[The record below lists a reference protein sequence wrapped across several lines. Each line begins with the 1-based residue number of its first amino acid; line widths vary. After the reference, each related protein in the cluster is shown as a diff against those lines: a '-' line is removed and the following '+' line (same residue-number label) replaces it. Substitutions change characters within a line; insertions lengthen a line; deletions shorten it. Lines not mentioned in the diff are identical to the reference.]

1 VNSINGGMSLAVA
14 STTGESITKTY
25 TFNQT
30 ISTSDDPDFVGS
42 EGDLYIGNTKNYYY
56 GSYDNVQSSAK
67 PLGDGPSQILT
78 NSSGESI
85 HISKQKAFYFAEE
98 PSETFFIF
106 SQKYI
111 VETLI
116 PELEGFILGIDLGN
130 IAEETPGVLTKAQY
144 QEQIRLWKNVIQDN
158 EQTKYLSLYE
168 REQYKAAI
176 KENLE
181 REIAALNS
189 HLDAIEKIG
198 ETAIA
203 PGLFQIGVQ
212 SIVEAKALLNTKKE
226 SVEKKLAL
234 LESEFVNNVSFD
246 AGVGEYTKSSE
257 MTIVQQKTKSV
268 NINFDASLETTFGFE
283 LRGTGVLLHNNASAN
298 G

>member
-1 VNSINGGMSLAVA
+1 EEGSFSIGQSASANVEVKLGVKFAAGGGLAGPVIESESVNSINGGMSLAVA

-106 SQKYI
+106 SQKY
-111 VETLI
+111 
-116 PELEGFILGIDLGN
+116 
-130 IAEETPGVLTKAQY
+130 
-144 QEQIRLWKNVIQDN
+144 
-158 EQTKYLSLYE
+158 
-168 REQYKAAI
+168 
-176 KENLE
+176 
-181 REIAALNS
+181 
-189 HLDAIEKIG
+189 
-198 ETAIA
+198 
-203 PGLFQIGVQ
+203 
-212 SIVEAKALLNTKKE
+212 
-226 SVEKKLAL
+226 
-234 LESEFVNNVSFD
+234 
-246 AGVGEYTKSSE
+246 
-257 MTIVQQKTKSV
+257 
-268 NINFDASLETTFGFE
+268 
-283 LRGTGVLLHNNASAN
+283 
-298 G
+298 